1 MFMKKQLSII
11 VLAMLTSLEKVQI
24 MKKIIFIIS
33 FAFISLTTSA
43 LNLLTNPSFETWSA
57 GVPTGWTLTTTAGGT
72 VSQSTKTING
82 LGSAFQIAAP
92 TGTYSIQQ
100 NILPPAGATYFDTN
114 ITYKLS
120 VNYLATAGDGT
131 DARVW
136 CGFITS
142 AAGVTPIV
150 YYAYPTNHTD
160 SLLYYIPIHG
170 PGGNVIPPAGVVG
183 NDANGFLLDNRSSG
197 IWHTYT
203 CNVKFPANITQF
215 NFAVRTYSTS
225 TVIWDNLFFGDAA
238 TDIQSPTIPDV
249 LTNSTP
255 TESSFTLSWNPS
267 TDNVGIAGYDVYK
280 DNVFYASTT
289 STSLDITGLAANN
302 SYSMT
307 VRAKDAAGNISN
319 ESTALAVKTLPIY
332 DITVQVGLNGVV
344 TENNVTLSNGS
355 IIKVVSG
362 GKKTFTITPNTGYE
376 ISTITYGRRNVK
388 SQIIN
393 NQYTT
398 SIVSSNEIL
407 DVSFG
412 LILPAGYKNINLTTA
427 GRLSFFLTATELT
440 TITNLTV
447 TGIID
452 ASDVATMRDYMPLLA
467 VLDISNVS
475 IQTRTGTFLHT
486 YSTTYPANEMP
497 ANSFCKSIYPPVSKT
512 TLKTIILPAS
522 LTSIGNNAFNGC
534 RNIIGSLSLPST
546 LTNIGNSAFYG
557 CTSIS
562 GVITLPSTLTTIG
575 SSAFSGCTGITEFVV
590 PETNPN
596 LSSLNGVVFNKTQT
610 TLTLYPPGKKGA
622 YTIPNNV
629 DSISTDAFLS
639 CSGITTITLP
649 NSLHTIENYPFYECW
664 GITDFIVSETNQ
676 YFSSL
681 NGVLFN
687 KPQTSLMLYP
697 RGKRGAYVVPSSV
710 DSICTGA
717 FASCSVTNI
726 TLPNSLKRIGNY
738 AFSYCGFLT
747 TLVLPNSL
755 SSIGTYAFNHC
766 SGINSLIIPSNL
778 NTIGEYAFYD
788 CTGIKSIYSINRT
801 PPALEV
807 GCFVGLVSVTDVFV
821 PTDEAVTAYKTSEW
835 YSYFTDNK
843 IKKGTHL
850 INVST
855 AGSLSTLVSTDLS
868 TVINLTLSGNID
880 ARDVKCMRDQMPNLR
895 TLDLS
900 ACTINEYIGT
910 EGTYNTAS
918 TTYPANEMP
927 QWSFYSITNKGKT
940 SLKSIIL
947 PTNLNSIGS
956 GAFTSCFGLSG
967 SIVFPTSLTSIGS
980 YAFAFCYFISGIIT
994 ISNTITS
1001 IGSAAFSGCSIT
1013 EFNVAET
1020 NQNFS
1025 SLNGVL
1031 FNKNQTT
1038 IIQCP
1043 DLIQGTYIIPN
1054 SVTSIGEGAFFSCS
1068 GITEITFPSELTSIG
1083 SGAFQNCSGIKSIFC
1098 LNPTPPTL
1106 GTSAFTGA
1114 TSVIDVFVP
1123 TDAAVTAYKAN
1134 VIWYSYFPGTI
1145 IKKGAPSAVADL
1157 SISNIKVYATAG
1169 GISIEGL
1176 GVGEKVTLYTIN
1188 GMQLQTL
1195 KSNGSRIVLPS
1206 LPNAVYLVKTPE
1218 KTFKVVI

>member
-1 MFMKKQLSII
+1 MKKQLTFI
-11 VLAMLTSLEKVQI
+11 VSAMLTSFEKVQI
-24 MKKIIFIIS
+24 MKKIIFLIAI
-33 FAFISLTTSA
+33 AFISLTTSA
-43 LNLLTNPSFETWSA
+43 QNLLTNPSFETWSA
-57 GVPTGWTLTTTAGGT
+57 GVPAGWTLTTTAGGT

-82 LGSAFQIAAP
+82 LGSAFQIASP
-92 TGTYSIQQ
+92 TGTYTIQQ
-100 NILPPAGATYFDTN
+100 NVLPPAGATYFDTN

-136 CGFITS
+136 SGFITS

-150 YYAYPTNHTD
+150 YYSYPTNHAD

-170 PGGNVIPPAGVVG
+170 PGGSLIPPAGVVG

-238 TDIQSPTIPDV
+238 TDIQSPTVPEV

-267 TDNVGIAGYDVYK
+267 TDNIGIAGYDVYK

-289 STSLDITGLAANN
+289 STSLDITGLAADK
-302 SYSMT
+302 SYLMT

-332 DITVQVGLNGVV
+332 EITVQIGLNGVV
-344 TENNVTLSNGS
+344 TENDVTLSNGS

-376 ISTITYGRRNVK
+376 ISTITYRGINVK

-398 SIVSSNEIL
+398 SIVSSNSIL

-412 LILPAGYKNINLTTA
+412 LILPPGYKNINVPIA
-427 GRLSFFLTATELT
+427 GRLSLLLTATEKT

-447 TGIID
+447 TGSIN
-452 ASDVATMRDYMPLLA
+452 AYDVKTMRDNMPLLA
-467 VLDISNVS
+467 VLDISAVS
-475 IQTRTGTFLHT
+475 IQTCTGAILQT

-497 ANSFCKSIYPPVSKT
+497 ENSFCNSNNYPTVSKT
-512 TLKTIILPAS
+512 TLKTIVLPAS
-522 LTSIGNNAFNGC
+522 ITSIGSRAFYGC
-534 RNIIGSLSLPST
+534 RGITGSLNLPST

-557 CTSIS
+557 CSGIS
-562 GVITLPSTLTTIG
+562 GVIPLPNTLTTIG
-575 SSAFSGCTGITEFVV
+575 SSAFDGCTGITEFIV
-590 PETNPN
+590 PETNQN
-596 LSSLNGVVFNKTQT
+596 LSSLNGVVFNKSQT

-629 DSISTDAFLS
+629 DIIITDAFRS

-649 NSLHTIENYPFYECW
+649 NSLHTIENFTFSGCG

-676 YFSSL
+676 YFSSQ

-710 DSICTGA
+710 DSICTEA
-717 FASCSVTNI
+717 FAGCSVSNL
-726 TLPNSLKRIGNY
+726 TLPNSLTRIGNR
-738 AFSYCGFLT
+738 AFSYCGFLKT

-755 SSIGTYAFNHC
+755 TSIGTYAFSDC

-778 NTIGEYAFYD
+778 NTIGEYAFNN
-788 CTGIKSIYSINRT
+788 CFGIKSIYSLNRT
-801 PPALEV
+801 PPALEF
-807 GCFVGLVSVTDVFV
+807 GCFGGLVSVTDVFV
-821 PTDEAVTAYKTSEW
+821 PTDEAVTDYKASEW

-850 INVST
+850 INVPT

-918 TTYPANEMP
+918 TTYPAKEMP

-967 SIVFPTSLTSIGS
+967 SIDLPTTLTSIGS
-980 YAFAFCYFISGIIT
+980 YAFAFCHFISGIVT
-994 ISNTITS
+994 ISNTITN

-1020 NQNFS
+1020 NQYFS
-1025 SLNGVL
+1025 SINGIL
-1031 FNKNQTT
+1031 FNKNQST

-1043 DLIQGTYIIPN
+1043 DIIQGSYIIPN
-1054 SVTSIGEGAFFSCS
+1054 SVTSIDEGAFFSCL
-1068 GITEITFPSELTSIG
+1068 GITEITIPSGLNSIG

-1114 TSVIDVFVP
+1114 TSVTDVFVP
-1123 TDAAVTAYKAN
+1123 TDAAVTAYKASS
-1134 VIWYSYFPGTI
+1134 WFTYFPGTI
-1145 IKKGAPSAVADL
+1145 IKSGAPNAVADL
-1157 SISNIKVYATAG
+1157 SINSIKVYATAG

-1176 GVGEKVTLYTIN
+1176 AVGEKVTLYTTN
-1188 GMQLQTL
+1188 GIQLRTL
-1195 KSNGSRIVLPS
+1195 KSDGSRIVLPA
-1206 LPNAVYLVKTPE
+1206 LPNGVYLVKTSG
-1218 KTFKVVI
+1218 KTFKVMM